1 MRRTLLLLAFAS
13 LPRLSNAQGVTTAAI
28 QGTVTGEDGTPIAG
42 ASVRVTNLSDGRR
55 WEVTTRS
62 SGGYLLEDVAVGGP
76 YRIEARALGF
86 APQARAGIVLALN
99 QRLVAEF
106 TLLTA
111 AVELAP
117 VAVDASADPQFNPS
131 RTGPAEV
138 ISAARI
144 AALPNLGR
152 DFFTLTALSP
162 QVAVSP
168 SSARAPT
175 GGIAIGGQNRLL
187 NEFQIDG
194 GVNHDLYTGRL
205 PGRGTLPRPIAIE
218 ALEEIQVLVAPF
230 DVRQGGFAGGLA
242 NAVTKSGTN
251 IVHGSTFA
259 YLADG
264 ALVGKDATGDPV
276 AGFTTWQ
283 YGGTIAGPIVH
294 DRAHYFLSV
303 DAQHRVVPDPG
314 PLIADTAGGADL
326 ANIGIRYPS
335 ATRFQDIL
343 RNTYGLD
350 PGTLSSSNGRVPAT
364 DVFGKITVQL
374 ATNSQLELSH
384 HYSDGDRSGFIDR
397 AYRFYWLSSTGK
409 RDVATANASRLI
421 WTSLL
426 AGRWSSEL
434 IASHLRL
441 RDACRPNVSYP
452 QINVNADQGVL
463 MAGTGMTC
471 PTSFVQ
477 DAFEVQENLSAA
489 FGVHVLTLGTHV
501 EMLRFEDGQL
511 LGGAGLWRFRHLDS
525 LEAGR
530 AFHYERTLAGP
541 SRTGV
546 VVFHARQLGLYVQDR
561 WQPARGLTLTAGLRM
576 ELPVLPDGSATYVP
590 LKDSLGA
597 DTGRLPGGKPL
608 WSPRLALNYDLRGA
622 GRTFLRGGIGLFSG
636 RPPYTWLGSAYRD
649 EGTQQLFLLC
659 VGAAAPAFDPV
670 NQPTVCANGAAAT
683 PQLSYFDPNVS
694 FPQSLKMSL
703 GLDHRLPGDVVV
715 TVDLLY
721 TRAAHQWYYG
731 AANLPAPVGVAQGEG
746 NRPLYGTIGA
756 ATGVATP
763 GWLTPAL
770 GQVVRVSDRSGDR
783 SLTLSVQMRKWLG
796 DRVELNALYAHTRA
810 QDRMSLANFQ
820 ARPNLQNTPLDG
832 TLEGRRL
839 RTSYF
844 EIPHRLELSAAVRLP
859 HQVRLSLLYAGSSG
873 MPFTYTVTGDA
884 NADGIG
890 TAQPFFNDIVYVPR
904 DRTDIELDGNGTAPG
919 LGTAAQQDSVYALLD
934 GFIRAEPCLREQRGG
949 ILERNSCH
957 NPSFGMLNARV
968 TKAFPTLSSHYLEL
982 TADVYNV
989 LNLLNRRWGQSRFT
1003 AGNPPTLSI
1012 LQLAGYDAGAGR
1024 GVYQVPLLPR
1034 LRQAADLASRW
1045 QMELSVRYVF

>member
-1 MRRTLLLLAFAS
+1 MRRAAQLLVLAL
-13 LPRLSNAQGVTTAAI
+13 LPRLLAAQGVTTAAI
-28 QGTVTGEDGTPIAG
+28 QGTVVGADGAPIAG
-42 ASVRVTNLSDGRR
+42 ASVHVTNLADGRR

-86 APQARAGIVLALN
+86 APQARTGMMLTLN

-106 TLLTA
+106 TLLPA
-111 AVELAP
+111 AVELTP
-117 VAVDASADPQFNPS
+117 VTVDATSDPVLNPS

-152 DFFTLTALSP
+152 DFFTLTALTP

-194 GVNHDLYTGRL
+194 GVNYDLYTGRL
-205 PGRGTLPRPIAIE
+205 PGRETLPRPIAIE

-242 NAVTKSGTN
+242 KAVTKSGTN
-251 IVHGSTFA
+251 TTHGSTFA

-264 ALVGKDATGDPV
+264 ALVGKNATGDPV
-276 AGFTTWQ
+276 DGFTTWQ
-283 YGGTIAGPIVH
+283 YGGTIAGPIVQ

-314 PLIADTAGGADL
+314 PLITDTVGGADL
-326 ANIGIRYPS
+326 ASIGIRYAS
-335 ATRFQDIL
+335 ATRFRDIL

-374 ATNSQLELSH
+374 ATNSHLEVSH
-384 HYSDGDRSGFIDR
+384 HYTDGDRSGFIDR
-397 AYRFYWLSSTGK
+397 AYRFYWLSSTGN
-409 RDVATANASRLI
+409 RNVATANASRLI

-441 RDACRPNVSYP
+441 RDACQPNASYP
-452 QINVNADQGVL
+452 MIIVNADQGVL
-463 MAGTGMTC
+463 QAGTGMTC
-471 PTSFVQ
+471 PSSFVQ

-489 FGVHVLTLGTHV
+489 FGGHVLTLGTHIEV
-501 EMLRFEDGQL
+501 LRFEDGQL

-530 AFHYERTLAGP
+530 AFHYERTLPGP

-561 WQPARGLTLTAGLRM
+561 WQPARRLTLTAGLRM
-576 ELPVLPDGSATYVP
+576 DLPVLPDGSGTYLP
-590 LKDSLGA
+590 LKNSLGA

-608 WSPRLALNYDLRGA
+608 WSPRFALNYDLRGA

-649 EGTQQLFLLC
+649 EGTQQLFLTC
-659 VGAAAPAFDPV
+659 DGTAAPVFDPV
-670 NQPTVCANGAAAT
+670 NQPTVCATGAAAT
-683 PQLSYFDPNVS
+683 PQLSYFDPNMPL
-694 FPQSLKMSL
+694 PQSVRMSL
-703 GLDHRLPGDVVV
+703 GVDHRLPGDVVA

-721 TRAAHQWYYG
+721 IRAAHQSYYG
-731 AANLPAPVGVAQGEG
+731 AANLPAPIGFAQGEG
-746 NRPLYGTIGA
+746 NRALYGGISA
-756 ATGVATP
+756 ATGFATP
-763 GWLTPAL
+763 AWLQPAF

-783 SLTLSVQMRKWLG
+783 SLTLSVQMRKRLPDG
-796 DRVELNALYAHTRA
+796 VELSALYAHTRA
-810 QDRMSLANFQ
+810 QDRMSLVNFQ

-832 TLEGRRL
+832 TLEDRLL

-859 HQVRLSLLYAGSSG
+859 YQVRLSLLYAGSSG
-873 MPFTYTVTGDA
+873 APFTYTTMGDA

-890 TAQPFFNDIVYVPR
+890 TGPFFNDIVYVPR
-904 DRTDIELDGNGTAPG
+904 DRADIELDGNGPAPG

-934 GFIRAEPCLREQRGG
+934 GFIRAEPCLREQRGTT
-949 ILERNSCH
+949 LARNSCR
-957 NPSFGMLNARV
+957 NPWFGVLNARL
-968 TKAFPTLSSHYLEL
+968 TKVIPTFSSHSLEL
-982 TADVYNV
+982 TADIYNV
-989 LNLLNRRWGQSRFT
+989 LNMLNRRWGESRFT
-1003 AGNPPTLSI
+1003 AGNPPTLNL

-1024 GVYQVPLLPR
+1024 GVYQVPQLPR

-1045 QMELSVRYVF
+1045 QMELSVRYLF

>member
-1 MRRTLLLLAFAS
+1 MRRALLLLAFAS
-13 LPRLSNAQGVTTAAI
+13 LPWLLNAQGVTTAAI

-42 ASVRVTNLSDGRR
+42 ASVRITNLSDGRR
-55 WEVTTRS
+55 WGVSTRS
-62 SGGYLLEDVAVGGP
+62 RGGYLFEDVAVGGP
-76 YRIEARALGF
+76 YRIEAHALGF

-117 VAVDASADPQFNPS
+117 VAVDASADPQLTPS

-162 QVAVSP
+162 QVTVSP

-326 ANIGIRYPS
+326 ANIGIRYDS

-374 ATNSQLELSH
+374 GTNSQLELSH

-463 MAGTGMTC
+463 IAGTGMTC
-471 PTSFVQ
+471 PTSFGQ

-501 EMLRFEDGQL
+501 EMLRLRMASCSGAPDYGDSATSTRSQRGARSTTSARSPVRRVPAWSYFTRASSACTCRTAGSPHAASRSPPACEWSFRFCRTAAPRMFRSKTRSAPTPDACPGGSRCGRHGWPSITMCEG
-511 LGGAGLWRFRHLDS
+511 LGARFYAGA
-525 LEAGR
+525 
-530 AFHYERTLAGP
+530 LAC
-541 SRTGV
+541 SV
-546 VVFHARQLGLYVQDR
+546 VVPRTRGSGART
-561 WQPARGLTLTAGLRM
+561 ATRGRSSCFC
-576 ELPVLPDGSATYVP
+576 SA
-590 LKDSLGA
+590 SE
-597 DTGRLPGGKPL
+597 
-608 WSPRLALNYDLRGA
+608 
-622 GRTFLRGGIGLFSG
+622 
-636 RPPYTWLGSAYRD
+636 PPHHWRS
-649 EGTQQLFLLC
+649 
-659 VGAAAPAFDPV
+659 
-670 NQPTVCANGAAAT
+670 T
-683 PQLSYFDPNVS
+683 P
-694 FPQSLKMSL
+694 
-703 GLDHRLPGDVVV
+703 
-715 TVDLLY
+715 
-721 TRAAHQWYYG
+721 
-731 AANLPAPVGVAQGEG
+731 
-746 NRPLYGTIGA
+746 
-756 ATGVATP
+756 
-763 GWLTPAL
+763 
-770 GQVVRVSDRSGDR
+770 
-783 SLTLSVQMRKWLG
+783 
-796 DRVELNALYAHTRA
+796 
-810 QDRMSLANFQ
+810 
-820 ARPNLQNTPLDG
+820 
-832 TLEGRRL
+832 
-839 RTSYF
+839 
-844 EIPHRLELSAAVRLP
+844 
-859 HQVRLSLLYAGSSG
+859 
-873 MPFTYTVTGDA
+873 
-884 NADGIG
+884 
-890 TAQPFFNDIVYVPR
+890 
-904 DRTDIELDGNGTAPG
+904 
-919 LGTAAQQDSVYALLD
+919 
-934 GFIRAEPCLREQRGG
+934 
-949 ILERNSCH
+949 
-957 NPSFGMLNARV
+957 
-968 TKAFPTLSSHYLEL
+968 
-982 TADVYNV
+982 
-989 LNLLNRRWGQSRFT
+989 
-1003 AGNPPTLSI
+1003 
-1012 LQLAGYDAGAGR
+1012 
-1024 GVYQVPLLPR
+1024 
-1034 LRQAADLASRW
+1034 
-1045 QMELSVRYVF
+1045 